1 MRPLSNPKFY
11 RVRAIRTRPGITV
24 KMPRIWRGMCW
35 GCTTEHGCKQCEYF
49 TCPSCRRMVPWS
61 SGGTDSL
68 DCADCWALTEREKTM
83 EEKPE
88 EQNKEA
94 APKLPKGP
102 YVKTLWMLRAFD
114 RNGNEDN
121 RGDNQEAMA
130 VASQLEAT
138 LEKGPASGVIL
149 IRDDL
154 DDGSRSTRTTP
165 TVVAFRTGATTNEV
179 VAILRRAIDIALGKY
194 PPVPGAEPPKTDQEP
209 MKGWEFPSATHE
221 WAEKMRAKELADKVR
236 SRTIQA
242 GEFPGKTSEETKAV
256 LGQTR
261 EEAEKIIARQ
271 QPAYAIGATLAG
283 GVIRGSKIKSG
294 TKALEKIIARQAQ
307 RIEELA
313 MQVGK
318 LESINRDHFQTLDDV
333 LKAAGANGISQVLS
347 ILVAVKAGKP
357 VPEVS
362 EMPEFPSRSTT
373 FYMTKP

>member
-1 MRPLSNPKFY
+1 MQPLNSPTFY
-11 RVRAIRTRPGITV
+11 QVRIITSRPGMTV
-24 KMPRIWRGMCW
+24 KPKRIGNRCCW
-35 GCTTEHGCKQCEYF
+35 ACTTANGCKYCGLF

-68 DCADCWALTEREKTM
+68 DCADCWALTEERKTM

-242 GEFPGKTSEETKAV
+242 GEFPGKTLEEKKEEPV
-256 LGQTR
+256 HDQTLR
-261 EEAEKIIARQ
+261 ASA
-271 QPAYAIGATLAG
+271 PAYAIGT
-283 GVIRGSKIKSG
+283 IRGSKIKSG
-294 TKALEKIIARQAQ
+294 TKALEKIIARQEK

-318 LESINRDHFQTLDDV
+318 MESINRDNFQVLDDI
-333 LKAAGANGISQVLS
+333 LKAAGANGVSQVLS
-347 ILVAVKAGKP
+347 ILVALKSGKP

-362 EMPEFPSRSTT
+362 EMPEFPSRGTT

>member
-1 MRPLSNPKFY
+1 
-11 RVRAIRTRPGITV
+11 
-24 KMPRIWRGMCW
+24 
-35 GCTTEHGCKQCEYF
+35 
-49 TCPSCRRMVPWS
+49 
-61 SGGTDSL
+61 
-68 DCADCWALTEREKTM
+68 M

-283 GVIRGSKIKSG
+283 GVIRGSKIKSSI
-294 TKALEKIIARQAQ
+294 KALEKIIERQEKRIVELSTKLGRLECVTDTDDEHWKRLLAATNSKGASEAIAKVEKWAELCIPAQ
-307 RIEELA
+307 PKYYPSTPA
-313 MQVGK
+313 TP
-318 LESINRDHFQTLDDV
+318 SADNC
-333 LKAAGANGISQVLS
+333 
-347 ILVAVKAGKP
+347 P
-357 VPEVS
+357 VPV
-362 EMPEFPSRSTT
+362 TDLAG
-373 FYMTKP
+373 